1 MSLERASGVL
11 LHPTSL
17 PSRHGIGDLGKGA
30 YDFVDFLQ
38 ASGQKYWQ
46 ILPLG
51 PTGYEHSPY
60 IMNYSTFAGNP
71 LMISLEKL
79 VDQGLLQREEL
90 TPLPP
95 LSESRRGFSGC
106 QVEFD
111 RVIPHKTIFLEKA
124 YDRFIQR
131 LQHDRHYAFEDFCRS
146 QPWLEDYALFMALV
160 EAHPNQAWNQW
171 PDGLA
176 RRDPQALAKARQTLR
191 DRIQYHRFLQFQ
203 FFDQWRQIRQHA
215 NDRGIRIIGDISIYV
230 CYHSADVWSSPDLFQ
245 LQPDTLEPAYIAGV
259 PPDYFSETGQLWG
272 NPVYN
277 WDKMQETG
285 FSWWIDRFRATLH
298 YADLVRIDHFRGFEA
313 YWRVPGGETTAINGE
328 WVTAPGHEFFQK
340 LRDTLGYLPVLAEDL
355 GTITPAVEE
364 MRDRY
369 GFPGMKILQFA
380 FGDNDGTNPYLPYNH
395 PHNAVVYPGTH
406 DNDTAIGWWTS
417 LGTAEKQ
424 RVTYFLGYDRPEEVK
439 EIHWELIRVA
449 LSSPANLAIL
459 PLQDLLGLDSQA
471 RMNDPAI
478 NEGNW
483 RWHYPFSHLLAPE
496 ISQRLLKLTQIYR
509 RS

>member
-79 VDQGLLQREEL
+79 VDQGLLQSEEL
-90 TPLPP
+90 TPLPQ
-95 LSESRRGFSGC
+95 LSESRRGLSGF

-124 YDRFIQR
+124 YDRFIHR

-160 EAHPNQAWNQW
+160 EAHPNQTWNQW
-171 PDGLA
+171 PEELA
-176 RRDPQALAKARQTLR
+176 RREPQALAKARQTLR

-245 LQPDTLEPAYIAGV
+245 LHPDTLEPAYIAGV

-277 WDKMQETG
+277 WSKMQETG
-285 FSWWIDRFRATLH
+285 FSWWIERFRATLLCRLS
-298 YADLVRIDHFRGFEA
+298 AD
-313 YWRVPGGETTAINGE
+313 
-328 WVTAPGHEFFQK
+328 
-340 LRDTLGYLPVLAEDL
+340 
-355 GTITPAVEE
+355 
-364 MRDRY
+364 
-369 GFPGMKILQFA
+369 
-380 FGDNDGTNPYLPYNH
+380 
-395 PHNAVVYPGTH
+395 
-406 DNDTAIGWWTS
+406 
-417 LGTAEKQ
+417 
-424 RVTYFLGYDRPEEVK
+424 
-439 EIHWELIRVA
+439 
-449 LSSPANLAIL
+449 
-459 PLQDLLGLDSQA
+459 
-471 RMNDPAI
+471 
-478 NEGNW
+478 
-483 RWHYPFSHLLAPE
+483 
-496 ISQRLLKLTQIYR
+496 
-509 RS
+509 